1 MTESEGVVTDLSM
14 RAVLDGKPLRPSRR
28 MYLRPLTIVAHQAVI
43 AYVCLGWTV
52 QSRVGLFLY
61 LLFLPLVAMQ
71 WLFNHGTSIITNL
84 ENWARTG
91 HWHDPENPYE
101 GHLFQTL
108 LAKVGVRASTAQIDV
123 VVCTVMFIFWMTA
136 LFRMMVVQG

>member
-1 MTESEGVVTDLSM
+1 MALSRCFGWGGAPPCRCSGGAEAAGRPAPPIFLWAGQPKPSPRVNGRKNVPRSMTESEGVVTDLSM

-61 LLFLPLVAMQ
+61 LLFLPLVALQ
-71 WLFNHGTSIITNL
+71 WLVNHATSNITNL
-84 ENWARTG
+84 W
-91 HWHDPENPYE
+91 
-101 GHLFQTL
+101 
-108 LAKVGVRASTAQIDV
+108 
-123 VVCTVMFIFWMTA
+123 
-136 LFRMMVVQG
+136 